1 MSLGILPSLMI
12 VLSSL
17 IALGC
22 LVGAFR
28 FLRHKRLIDDTPT
41 SKTHGIFIGLVELKG
56 TAECETPLT
65 SYLAG
70 RRCVQYKWQ
79 VEEHWSR
86 TVHYIDAKGRPQTR
100 HESGWTTVAS
110 DNQSVPFY
118 LKDDTGVIRILPE
131 GATINGITTFD
142 ETVKRDNALYY
153 GKGPARAVPNSDH
166 RRRFRETAIP
176 LHAQLYVMGQARERQ
191 DIVAA
196 EIADDKDAPVFL
208 ISTRTEKQV
217 SAGYGRWSWFWLVL
231 GFVVAIGGAGA
242 LSLIVGLGLQWQPLV
257 LAALIFLMAF
267 GLGWVWMVYNS
278 LVNLHHQVE
287 RAWSQVDVQLKRRSD
302 LIPRL
307 VETVEGYRTHE
318 SEVQKLL
325 TELRGQQAGTD
336 LKGFTPLLRATAER
350 YPELKASESFLRLQQ
365 ALAETEQR
373 IALARDYFNNVAT
386 FHNTRLDVIPD
397 RFVAAMVGLR
407 QQSLLSAA
415 DFERAPVQVEL
426 AD

>member
-1 MSLGILPSLMI
+1 MSLATLAVILGG
-12 VLSSL
+12 V
-17 IALGC
+17 IALGF
-22 LVGAFR
+22 LVVAFR

-41 SKTHGIFIGLVELKG
+41 SKTQGVFIGLVELKG
-56 TAECETPLT
+56 TAECEAPLT

-70 RRCVQYKWQ
+70 ARCVQYRWQ

-118 LKDDTGVIRILPE
+118 LKDDTGVIRILPD

-191 DIVAA
+191 NIVAA
-196 EIADDKDAPVFL
+196 EIADDKSAPVFL

-242 LSLIVGLGLQWQPLV
+242 SSLIVGLGLQWQPLV
-257 LAALIFLMAF
+257 LAALFFLIAF

-307 VETVEGYRTHE
+307 VETVQGYRTHE
-318 SEVQKLL
+318 SEVQKLVS
-325 TELRGQQAGTD
+325 ELRGQQTSTD
-336 LKGFTPLLRATAER
+336 LKGFAPLLRATVER

-365 ALAETEQR
+365 SLAETEQR
-373 IALARDYFNNVAT
+373 IALARDYFNNVTT
-386 FHNTRLDVIPD
+386 FYNTQLAVIPD
-397 RFVAAMVGLR
+397 RFVAALTRLR
-407 QQSLLSAA
+407 PQTLLSAA
-415 DFERAPVQVEL
+415 DFERAPVHVEL
-426 AD
+426 TD